1 MGVEGGE
8 GSSMTSVL
16 ILVQLCKAAV
26 SAINS
31 DGNKAL
37 ETLPSELINY
47 FVIAIIN
54 NIQWIQT
61 PLLYSGHFEKSQS
74 MLFNTKSPHPSNK
87 DTFTGPKGRPS
98 VFAPWLRPHCFE
110 KLNHTKGKGTL

>member
-74 MLFNTKSPHPSNK
+74 MLFNTNSPLKGGHPSNK
-87 DTFTGPKGRPS
+87 DTFTSRPS
-98 VFAPWLRPHCFE
+98 IFAP
-110 KLNHTKGKGTL
+110 